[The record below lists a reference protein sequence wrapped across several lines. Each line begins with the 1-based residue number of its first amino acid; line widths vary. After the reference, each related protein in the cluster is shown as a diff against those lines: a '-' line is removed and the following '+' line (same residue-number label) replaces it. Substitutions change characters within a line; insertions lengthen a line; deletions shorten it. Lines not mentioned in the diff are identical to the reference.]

1 MSVPLEDFGRRPE
14 GKKPPAAVSAP
25 IEDAETDA
33 TYDRAYNAGWD
44 DAMAQVDAEQGRL
57 GDRLRDRLE
66 ALEIAQADAMRSSVS
81 ALEPVLH
88 EIFDKLLPR
97 AVERGFLG
105 VLMEEVGTLAA
116 DEAGRFTI
124 QVAPEEAPRV
134 TRLLARAD
142 LAPNRVTVR
151 PEPALALSQAL
162 IRWEANERRI
172 DLESVLGALDDALE
186 SFLDT
191 LAPEDEY
198 D

>member
-1 MSVPLEDFGRRPE
+1 
-14 GKKPPAAVSAP
+14 
-25 IEDAETDA
+25 
-33 TYDRAYNAGWD
+33 
-44 DAMAQVDAEQGRL
+44 MAQVDAEQGRL